1 MNRGFFIDEAWLP
14 MYMWAGMMK
23 RLTTIVLSIGL
34 VLALAAPS
42 FAIDAKKKS
51 ASTTAPAEPAKP
63 TADTSRVGSVGASA
77 GASPSTSS
85 KSLLERLKS
94 DVRESSQKSD
104 TGKYDNYIDSNND
117 GVDDR
122 VKEKK
127 ATAEPEQQKVKTA
140 TPTKDTT
147 PRARTKKK
155 PG

>member
-1 MNRGFFIDEAWLP
+1 

-23 RLTTIVLSIGL
+23 QFTTIVLSIGL
-34 VLALAAPS
+34 VLALTATS

-51 ASTTAPAEPAKP
+51 ASTTVPAEPAKP
-63 TADTSRVGSVGASA
+63 SVDTSRVGSVGAAA
-77 GASPSTSS
+77 GASQAASS

-127 ATAEPEQQKVKTA
+127 AAAEPEKQKVKPA
-140 TPTKDTT
+140 TPSKDTT
-147 PRARTKKK
+147 PRTRTKKK

>member
-1 MNRGFFIDEAWLP
+1 
-14 MYMWAGMMK
+14 MYMWAGKMK
-23 RLTTIVLSIGL
+23 RFTTIVLSIGL

-42 FAIDAKKKS
+42 FAIDAKKKP
-51 ASTTAPAEPAKP
+51 ASTTAPTEPATP
-63 TADTSRVGSVGASA
+63 TVDTSNARSASAAA

-127 ATAEPEQQKVKTA
+127 ATAEPERQKVKPA
-140 TPTKDTT
+140 TPTKDTS
-147 PRARTKKK
+147 PRTRTKKK